1 MKKIFALLTAAALL
15 LSGCSVGVISGE
27 DGPAQVYVGGGDG
40 GGARRER
47 DEGLAEDAVQQS
59 FLKIFQNLFITS
71 IGTNLK
77 KSNNFE

>member
-40 GGARRER
+40 GGALREL
-47 DEGLAEDAVQQS
+47 DVVLDWIE
-59 FLKIFQNLFITS
+59 FFIIKAFNIKTY
-71 IGTNLK
+71 
-77 KSNNFE
+77 